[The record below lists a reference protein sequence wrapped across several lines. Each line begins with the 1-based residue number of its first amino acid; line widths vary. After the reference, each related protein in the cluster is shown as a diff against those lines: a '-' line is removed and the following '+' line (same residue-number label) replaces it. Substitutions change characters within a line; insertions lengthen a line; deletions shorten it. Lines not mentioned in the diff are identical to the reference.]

1 MSTSQTIKTFLP
13 KVALSVLVFTVFY
26 TIAYAYKKT
35 NKTDNDKRLVQHEI
49 KLITYYVIL
58 VFGALCAIIPL
69 GIQPATLLAV
79 FGTTG
84 IAIALSMQGV
94 LTNMVSGIYI
104 SVNSLFKLGDT
115 IEIVDSSGNHYKGP
129 VASFNLFNTI
139 INTDKDTTVT
149 VPNTYIQNNM
159 IKIINTSQ

>member
-1 MSTSQTIKTFLP
+1 MSISQTIKTFLP

-26 TIAYAYKKT
+26 ITACVYKKSI
-35 NKTDNDKRLVQHEI
+35 KTDDKKLVQHEI

-94 LTNMVSGIYI
+94 LTNMVSGVYI
-104 SVNSLFKLGDT
+104 SVNDLFKLGDT
-115 IEIVDSSGNHYKGP
+115 LEVVDSSGNHYKGT
-129 VASFNLFNTI
+129 VTSFNLFNTI

-159 IKIINTSQ
+159 ITIFQEK

>member
-1 MSTSQTIKTFLP
+1 MNRINPDIRKCFEL
-13 KVALSVLVFTVFY
+13 L
-26 TIAYAYKKT
+26 
-35 NKTDNDKRLVQHEI
+35 DKRDLFKYWFFVLLQCLLSLLDLLAI
-49 KLITYYVIL
+49 LIV
-58 VFGALCAIIPL
+58 GAMCAIVPL

-94 LTNMVSGIYI
+94 LTNMVSGVYI
-104 SVNSLFKLGDT
+104 SVNDLFKLGDT
-115 IEIVDSSGNHYKGP
+115 LEVVDSSGNHYKGT
-129 VASFNLFNTI
+129 VTSFNLFNTI

-159 IKIINTSQ
+159 ITIFQEK

>member
-1 MSTSQTIKTFLP
+1 MSISQSIKTFLP
-13 KVALSVLVFTVFY
+13 KVALSVLVFTVFC
-26 TIAYAYKKT
+26 TIAYAYKNS

-49 KLITYYVIL
+49 KLIAYYAIL
-58 VFGALCAIIPL
+58 IVGAMCAIVPL

-94 LTNMVSGIYI
+94 LTNMVSGVYI
-104 SVNSLFKLGDT
+104 SVNDLFKLGDT
-115 IEIVDSSGNHYKGP
+115 LEVVDSSGNHYKGT
-129 VASFNLFNTI
+129 VTSFNLFNTI

-159 IKIINTSQ
+159 ITIFQEK

>member
-1 MSTSQTIKTFLP
+1 MSISQTIKTFLP

-26 TIAYAYKKT
+26 ITASVYKKSI
-35 NKTDNDKRLVQHEI
+35 KTDDKKLVQHEI

-84 IAIALSMQGV
+84 IAIALSLQGV
-94 LTNMVSGIYI
+94 LTNMVSGMYI

-115 IEIVDSSGNHYKGP
+115 VSIVGSGGNTYKGT
-129 VASFNLFNTI
+129 VLSFNLFNTI
-139 INTDKDTTVT
+139 ISTDKDTTVT
-149 VPNTYIQNNM
+149 VPNTYIQNN
-159 IKIINTSQ
+159 IVTTFPDK

>member
-1 MSTSQTIKTFLP
+1 M
-13 KVALSVLVFTVFY
+13 
-26 TIAYAYKKT
+26 
-35 NKTDNDKRLVQHEI
+35 
-49 KLITYYVIL
+49 
-58 VFGALCAIIPL
+58 CAIVPL

-94 LTNMVSGIYI
+94 LTNMVSGVYI
-104 SVNSLFKLGDT
+104 SVNDLFKLGDT
-115 IEIVDSSGNHYKGP
+115 LEVVDSSGNHYKGT
-129 VASFNLFNTI
+129 VTSFNLFNTI

-159 IKIINTSQ
+159 ITIFQEK

>member
-1 MSTSQTIKTFLP
+1 M
-13 KVALSVLVFTVFY
+13 ALSVLVFTVFY
-26 TIAYAYKKT
+26 ITASVYKKSI
-35 NKTDNDKRLVQHEI
+35 KTNDKKLVQHEI